1 MTDWL
6 LAVLIISNFAY
17 TQYLIYDLRESIE
30 DFMKR
35 SLKNDKRT

>member
-6 LAVLIISNFAY
+6 LALIIIANFAY
-17 TQYLIYDLRESIE
+17 TQYLIYDLKEDIE

-35 SLKNDKRT
+35 SLKNDK

>member
-6 LAVLIISNFAY
+6 LTLIIIANFAY
-17 TQYLIYDLRESIE
+17 TQYLIYDLKAGIE

-35 SLKNDKRT
+35 SLKNDK